1 MCQDAEEEE
10 IAVPRVQEGDQD
22 GHQDLHGVV
31 GLSAPKRTP
40 KMRIFL
46 HSIPEL
52 SVCRKITMV
61 VGLFVG

>member
-1 MCQDAEEEE
+1 MRQDAEEEE

-40 KMRIFL
+40 K
-46 HSIPEL
+46 
-52 SVCRKITMV
+52 
-61 VGLFVG
+61 